1 MLIFSLKCALKKHKR
16 LNKNKWQF
24 CFLETIFTSS
34 EWFPTPIAAS
44 SEVFIV
50 TIGAVDVVILW
61 SEGLIHQRFLALAAL
76 EAEFMPMPVL
86 V

>member
-1 MLIFSLKCALKKHKR
+1 MCVKKTYESQS

-44 SEVFIV
+44 SKVFIV